1 MANTPDTTLLVNYA
15 GTYQKRLIT
24 QLVNGLQVVKDCTLR
39 PNIKVQENMTK
50 LIVNGTVKPASGTR
64 TTSASN
70 IKYEPRSLTVQLAQ
84 YDLDINTV
92 QARKTWLGE
101 VMKPG
106 VNPTDLP
113 FESQT
118 WQAVMDDYGSKINDL
133 TVWNGVRN
141 DAGTG
146 AIDIASGFG
155 TIVKNEITAGKITPV
170 VTGSMLTDT
179 VEKCEAVYKSLPVK
193 YRATL
198 MYLYCSYDVFDAYC
212 EDYANRFGLQPIYNQ
227 FNQIAIRHSN
237 GKCILKPVTWIPQG
251 VERIIITPQSNM
263 LVGTDLLSDGN
274 KINTHATL
282 YVLEAGIIMAFGLQ
296 IEDLEPLAVND
307 HL

>member
-15 GTYQKRLIT
+15 GTYRQQLIT
-24 QLVNGLQVVKDCTLR
+24 RLVNGLQVVTDCTLR

-50 LIVNGTVKPASGTR
+50 LFVNGTVKPASGTR
-64 TTSASN
+64 TTTADN

-92 QARKTWLGE
+92 QARKTWMGQ

-106 VNPTDLP
+106 VNPTELP
-113 FESQT
+113 FEQTT
-118 WQAVMDDYGSKINDL
+118 WQAVMDDFGTKINDN

-146 AIDIASGFG
+146 VLDIANGFG
-155 TIVKNEITAGKITPV
+155 TIIKKEIQDQKITPV
-170 VTGSMLTDT
+170 VTGTMLTDT
-179 VEKCEAVYKSLPVK
+179 VEKAEAVYKSLPSK
-193 YRATL
+193 YRATK
-198 MYLYCSYDVFDAYC
+198 MFMYCSFDVYDAYC
-212 EDYANRFGLQPIYNQ
+212 EDYATRFGLQPIYDKFGQ
-227 FNQIAIRHSN
+227 VAIRHSN
-237 GKCILKPVTWIPQG
+237 GNCILKPVTWIPSG
-251 VERIIITPQSNM
+251 VERVVVTPQSNM
-263 LVGTDLLSDGN
+263 LVGTDLLSDATR
-274 KINTHATL
+274 INTHPTL
-282 YVLEAGIIMAFGLQ
+282 YTLEAGIIMAFGLQ

>member
-24 QLVNGLQVVKDCTLR
+24 QLVNGLQVVQDCTLR

-50 LIVNGTVKPASGTR
+50 LVVNGTVKPASGTR
-64 TTSASN
+64 TTKADN
-70 IKYEPRSLTVQLAQ
+70 LKYVPRSLSVQLAQ

-92 QARKTWLGE
+92 SARKTWMGE

-106 VNPTDLP
+106 VNPTELP
-113 FESQT
+113 FEEQT
-118 WQAVMDDYGSKINDL
+118 WQAVMNDYGTKINDN

-141 DAGTG
+141 DIGTG
-146 AIDIASGFG
+146 PLDIANGFG
-155 TIVKNEITAGKITPV
+155 TILKTEIANGAITPV
-170 VTGSMLTDT
+170 VTGTMLTDT
-179 VEKCEAVYKSLPVK
+179 VAKCEEVYKSLPVK
-193 YRATL
+193 YRATP
-198 MYLYCSYDVFDAYC
+198 MFLYCSYDVYDAYC
-212 EDYANRFGLQPIYNQ
+212 EDYATRFGLQPIYNA
-227 FNQIAIRHSN
+227 FGQIAIRHSN

-274 KINTHATL
+274 KINTHPTL

-296 IEDLEPLAVND
+296 IEDLEPLATND